1 MSSKKST
8 HESETSESSHGKTSV
23 IIGITESSQELRFD
37 SELPPETIT
46 EIAKL
51 ALQEQGIFEL
61 KDLKG
66 RIFLVPVNKIS
77 YIQIGDGSE
86 LKVGFTAF

>member
-1 MSSKKST
+1 MSSKKSS
-8 HESETSESSHGKTSV
+8 HETDVSESSRAKTSV
-23 IIGITESSQELRFD
+23 IVGITESSQELRFD
-37 SELPPETIT
+37 SELAPEAIT

-66 RIFLVPVNKIS
+66 NIFLVPVAKIS